1 MAPDIIWSC
10 ERRSVLAPLSTRCV
24 FTLRVIAL
32 LRRGEWVIHFALQ
45 ALQLYA
51 TPANPSPHTT
61 SVRAKLY
68 KPLIGFRRAF
78 ARRSVAVSHAGTRRW
93 YGTYSVV
100 RDRGIGHLDARRIS
114 TAYRECGP
122 LGSERPVSGSGA

>member
-1 MAPDIIWSC
+1 M
-10 ERRSVLAPLSTRCV
+10 

-68 KPLIGFRRAF
+68 NPLLGFRRAF
-78 ARRSVAVSHAGTRRW
+78 ARRSVAVSHRGQAGGTRTVLTLS
-93 YGTYSVV
+93 YV
-100 RDRGIGHLDARRIS
+100 IGHLDARRIS
-114 TAYRECGP
+114 TASWECGP
-122 LGSERPVSGSGA
+122 LGSERPLSGSGA